1 MIEKDAILDTPPLEE
16 YLAGAIAIKIREK
29 EANKVAPPYV
39 ELQELLAQVK
49 EDATEALR
57 RMTKSKLLTCHT
69 TLNSVSFE
77 FTPPK

>member
-1 MIEKDAILDTPPLEE
+1 MMSREELDTPTLEE
-16 YLAGAIAIKIREK
+16 YLAEAIAIKIREM
-29 EANKVAPPYV
+29 EANRIAPPHV
-39 ELQELLAQVK
+39 ELQELLAKVK

-69 TLNSVSFE
+69 TLNSVTFE

>member
-1 MIEKDAILDTPPLEE
+1 MSKEELDTPPLEE
-16 YLAGAIAIKIREK
+16 YLAEAIAIKIREK
-29 EANKVAPPYV
+29 EANGIAPPYV
-39 ELQELLAQVK
+39 ELQELLAKVK

-69 TLNSVSFE
+69 TLNSVAFE